1 MSVIKIKKGLNLPI
15 TGSLPKIENISETK
29 KVTKVALLGDDYIG
43 MKPSFEV
50 KEGDV
55 VKLGQLLFN
64 DKKTPGVKYTAPAA
78 GKVVEINRGE
88 KRKFLSIVIQIEGND
103 EITFENF
110 SEGNL
115 LELGREKVQ
124 KVLIDSGMW
133 TSIKSRPFGKVA
145 APRTT
150 PHSIFVNLM
159 DTSPLA
165 PPMDLILKGN
175 ENHLVN
181 GVKVL
186 RNLTEG
192 KIFICKSPKLSLNNF
207 EIKNTE
213 IHDFDGPHPAGLVGT
228 HIHMLD
234 PVSRNKTV
242 WYIGLQDVI
251 AIGKL
256 FTSGKLDF
264 ERVISIAG
272 PGAKNPKV
280 VKTRMGASISEIIN
294 GETISGEIRP
304 IAGSVLNGYDASQ
317 EGYGY
322 LGKFHQTVSL
332 IAEGTERKFLG
343 WLLPGSNVFSI
354 TNAFLAA
361 MFKGKK
367 FNLTTSTNGNERAMV
382 PIGNYEQ
389 VTPLDIVPTYLLR
402 ALAVDDVEE
411 AEKLGCLEIE
421 EEDLALCTVV
431 CSSKID
437 HGKNLRRNLTLIE
450 KEG

>member
-15 TGSLPKIENISETK
+15 TGSLPKIEVINETK
-29 KVTKVALLGDDYIG
+29 TPTKVALLGDDYVG
-43 MKPSFEV
+43 MKPSLEV
-50 KEGDV
+50 KEGDS
-55 VKLGQLLFN
+55 VKLGQVLFT
-64 DKKTPGVKYTAPAA
+64 DKKTPGIKYTSPAA
-78 GKVVEINRGE
+78 GRVLEIKRGK
-88 KRKFLSIVIQIEGND
+88 KRKFLSLVIQIEGNE
-103 EITFENF
+103 EITFESF

-115 LELGREKVQ
+115 TGLGREKVQ
-124 KVLIDSGMW
+124 EILINSGMW
-133 TSIKSRPFGKVA
+133 TSIKSRPIGKVA
-145 APRTT
+145 VPEVT

-159 DTSPLA
+159 DTNPLA

-175 ENHLVN
+175 ENHLIN
-181 GVKVL
+181 GIKVL

-192 KIFICKSPKLSLNNF
+192 KIFICKSPSLNFNNNN
-207 EIKNTE
+207 IKDIE
-213 IHDFDGPHPAGLVGT
+213 IHEFDGPHPAGLVGT

-234 PVSRNKTV
+234 PVGRNKTV
-242 WYIGLQDVI
+242 WYVGMQDAI

-256 FTSGKLDF
+256 FTNGKLDF
-264 ERVISIAG
+264 ERIVSIAG

-280 VKTRMGASISEIIN
+280 VKTRMGASIKELIN
-294 GETISGEIRP
+294 NETKEGNIRP
-304 IAGSVLNGYDASQ
+304 ISGSVLNGYDASQ

-322 LGKFHQTVSL
+322 LGKFHQTISL
-332 IAEGTERKFLG
+332 LAEGTERKFLG
-343 WLLPGSNVFSI
+343 WLAPGSDIYSV
-354 TNAFLAA
+354 TNAFLSG

-367 FNLTTSTNGNERAMV
+367 FDFTTSTNGNERAMV
-382 PIGNYEQ
+382 PIGNYEE

-402 ALAVDDVEE
+402 AIAVDDVEE